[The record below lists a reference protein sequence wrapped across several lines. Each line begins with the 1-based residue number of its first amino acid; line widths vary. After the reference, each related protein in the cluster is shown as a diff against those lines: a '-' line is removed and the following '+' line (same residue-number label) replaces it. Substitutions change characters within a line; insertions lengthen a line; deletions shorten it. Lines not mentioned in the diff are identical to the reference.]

1 MAVPLGACRS
11 RLRSTFGLRTE
22 QSEGHFGQ
30 ADSEI
35 YPHTHQNGYP
45 GHIRVN

>member
-1 MAVPLGACRS
+1 MTKTAEQQTLGACRS
-11 RLRSTFGLRTE
+11 SRTE

-35 YPHTHQNGYP
+35 LPQY
-45 GHIRVN
+45 RVIFG